1 MAGISAER
9 QETAFID
16 KVNDAVRKNKNNPIT
31 LVAGQT
37 KIFDVIGAEKYK
49 GRQTG
54 GSEPYTDV
62 FLEVLIKG
70 KKEKINLSL
79 KGESAPSLAGGGLKG
94 LELVVPGIS
103 KKFMKSAYAQLTKK
117 EKLVAGDKVPD
128 VYGKIA
134 DSDKIKIVVGNEKMG
149 GPIHYMYIGPMT
161 VIGNYKQNTNE
172 LYLNGELTEAKKY
185 AKTHELYFRL
195 RARREDQRFD
205 PESKDAQGTPKI
217 YGKSPS
223 KGDSAGRIVIT
234 DKTPTNAVMVKI

>member
-70 KKEKINLSL
+70 KKEKIIYNSW
-79 KGESAPSLAGGGLKG
+79 
-94 LELVVPGIS
+94 
-103 KKFMKSAYAQLTKK
+103 
-117 EKLVAGDKVPD
+117 
-128 VYGKIA
+128 YGSIPWKIA
-134 DSDKIKIVVGNEKMG
+134 NWLSFSRSMSSCFARMSFTRASVE
-149 GPIHYMYIGPMT
+149 
-161 VIGNYKQNTNE
+161 E
-172 LYLNGELTEAKKY
+172 
-185 AKTHELYFRL
+185 
-195 RARREDQRFD
+195 ARR
-205 PESKDAQGTPKI
+205 
-217 YGKSPS
+217 
-223 KGDSAGRIVIT
+223 
-234 DKTPTNAVMVKI
+234 